1 MPVFTPVWKAAS
13 SFSLKIVY
21 NFGIVGCE
29 VRMATG
35 ILYLGFVIGVVLSGA
50 FASWYSRTRQIMPA
64 ILLAVSMLVALYIA
78 SIIFAS

>member
-1 MPVFTPVWKAAS
+1 M
-13 SFSLKIVY
+13 
-21 NFGIVGCE
+21 G
-29 VRMATG
+29 TG